1 MKKLSEMTD
10 DELLAASDEVE
21 RQARDRSQWTET
33 AESKSNESQREAW
46 LEDNTVPITMRIP
59 KSMLVVLRAIAA
71 AEGIGYQ
78 TLIKKWLHRDLLTLA
93 KSRGEKKQETLLRSL
108 EGEGK
113 QKEQLMASLASPLL
127 RRG

>member
-108 EGEGK
+108 EGRESRK
-113 QKEQLMASLASPLL
+113 SS
-127 RRG
+127 